1 MTEESSNGNETP
13 LSSGDAFAAIG
24 HETRVEIL
32 EALART
38 DRANRPLSFSELRD
52 RVGDVD
58 SSRFNYHL
66 DTLAGHFLER
76 SEAGYDFRSAGER
89 VAEAILSGA
98 VSEDAEIERTEIDQ
112 ACQYCGAPI
121 ELEYRE
127 ERLWTY
133 CTECAG
139 TYGSSNPQE
148 SGETDVPDEYGFLGL
163 LNLPSAGI
171 RDRTPSEIHSAA
183 LSWQQAEQLL
193 SADGTCPR
201 CSAPMDEWL
210 TLCENHDA
218 DGPRCGD
225 CGNRYAAQHS
235 ASCTN
240 CVHSHRVL
248 FGAALLDSTS
258 LQAFLTEHGLN
269 LVSPDYDRY
278 ASIVMN
284 YKETIHEADPF
295 EAEFR
300 FTAEGDAITLHVDD
314 ALDVVSVTRS
324 ESAD

>member
-1 MTEESSNGNETP
+1 MTEESNAESETP

-32 EALART
+32 EALATT
-38 DRANRPLSFSELRD
+38 DRSNRPLSFSELRD
-52 RVGDVD
+52 RVGAVD

-98 VSEDAEIERTEIDQ
+98 VSDDATVERTQIDES
-112 ACQYCGAPI
+112 CQYCGAPI
-121 ELEYRE
+121 ELEYHE

-139 TYGSSNPQE
+139 IYGSSNPQQA
-148 SGETDVPDEYGFLGL
+148 GETEVPDEYGFLGL

-171 RDRTPSEIHSAA
+171 RNRSAGEIHSAA
-183 LSWQQAEQLL
+183 LSWQLAENSLM
-193 SADGTCPR
+193 ADGTCPR
-201 CSAPMDEWL
+201 CSATMEEWL
-210 TLCENHDA
+210 TFCEDHDA
-218 DGPRCGD
+218 DGSRCAE

-240 CVHSHRVL
+240 CVHSRRVF
-248 FGAALLDSTS
+248 FGAALVDTTA
-258 LQAFLTEHGLN
+258 LQSFLTDHGVN
-269 LVSPDYDRY
+269 LVSPDYERY
-278 ASIVMN
+278 ASVIMD
-284 YKETIHEADPF
+284 YEETIHDADPF
-295 EAEFR
+295 DAA
-300 FTAEGDAITLHVDD
+300 FTFTIDGDAITLRVDD
-314 ALDVVSVTRS
+314 DLDVVDVTR
-324 ESAD
+324 DDV